1 VPEIGQFAL
10 NFLGVSLTA
19 NGAVALWLAVVPV
32 TLVLG
37 AIAYRITRTG
47 SPGNAP
53 AGGPVGHT
61 GPPSVARETRIGGT
75 LES

>member
-10 NFLGVSLTA
+10 TFLGLSLSA

-37 AIAYRITRTG
+37 AIAYRITR
-47 SPGNAP
+47 SAP
-53 AGGPVGHT
+53 PKDDRRRRRRCA
-61 GPPSVARETRIGGT
+61 
-75 LES
+75 

>member
-1 VPEIGQFAL
+1 MPEIGQFAL

-47 SPGNAP
+47 S
-53 AGGPVGHT
+53 VGS
-61 GPPSVARETRIGGT
+61 PPSDTSSVAREKRIGAT
-75 LES
+75 FES